1 MLANPENKYQ
11 PFTLPVDMSDR
22 TWPSKRIDT
31 PPRWCSVDMRDGN
44 QSLIDPMGMEKKLRF
59 FNLLIESGFKE
70 IEIGFPSASQTE
82 FDFVRHLIEDNLIPE
97 DITVQVLTQSREDLI
112 RRTFESLKGV
122 NRAIVHLYNATAP
135 EFRRVVFQ
143 MEKGEIIDL
152 AVKGAHIMLEE
163 AAAQPDTN
171 WTFQYSPE
179 TFSMTEP
186 DFALEICEAVLEVW
200 KPTPENPAIIN
211 LPATVEVTTPNVF
224 ADQVEW
230 FCRNISRRDALSICV
245 HPHNDRGTGVA
256 AAEMAVMAGADRVE
270 GCLFGNGERTGNVDL
285 VTLALNLYTQGVNP
299 GLDFSDLRK
308 VVSTVEHCNQIPV
321 HPRHPY
327 AGELVFTAF
336 SGSHQDAIKKG
347 FADNEKRND
356 EVWEVPYLP
365 IDPADLGASYEAVI
379 RVNSQ
384 SGKGGVAW
392 VLEQDRGLQ
401 LPRRQ
406 QIDFSRRVQEI
417 ADETGIEQTSESIW
431 KAFVEAYHLEGP
443 QRFSLVEYGSAET
456 RRPGQQRHFVGRIT
470 IDGQER
476 SISGSGNGL
485 ISGVLSALE
494 SDCDVELEVVDYSE
508 HALRNGSD
516 AQAAAYVE
524 CRTPDGRTVFGV
536 GIDTDVSTA
545 SVKAVL
551 SAANGSAEG

>member
-82 FDFVRHLIEDNLIPE
+82 FDFVRHLIEENLIPE

-200 KPTPENPAIIN
+200 KPTPDKSGNYQPAGHRRSDDTER
-211 LPATVEVTTPNVF
+211 L
-224 ADQVEW
+224 
-230 FCRNISRRDALSICV
+230 CRS
-245 HPHNDRGTGVA
+245 
-256 AAEMAVMAGADRVE
+256 
-270 GCLFGNGERTGNVDL
+270 
-285 VTLALNLYTQGVNP
+285 
-299 GLDFSDLRK
+299 
-308 VVSTVEHCNQIPV
+308 
-321 HPRHPY
+321 
-327 AGELVFTAF
+327 
-336 SGSHQDAIKKG
+336 
-347 FADNEKRND
+347 
-356 EVWEVPYLP
+356 
-365 IDPADLGASYEAVI
+365 
-379 RVNSQ
+379 
-384 SGKGGVAW
+384 GGV
-392 VLEQDRGLQ
+392 VLPQYLAARC
-401 LPRRQ
+401 
-406 QIDFSRRVQEI
+406 
-417 ADETGIEQTSESIW
+417 
-431 KAFVEAYHLEGP
+431 AFHL
-443 QRFSLVEYGSAET
+443 RSSA
-456 RRPGQQRHFVGRIT
+456 Q
-470 IDGQER
+470 
-476 SISGSGNGL
+476 
-485 ISGVLSALE
+485 
-494 SDCDVELEVVDYSE
+494 
-508 HALRNGSD
+508 
-516 AQAAAYVE
+516 
-524 CRTPDGRTVFGV
+524 
-536 GIDTDVSTA
+536 
-545 SVKAVL
+545 
-551 SAANGSAEG
+551 